1 MMFKVSD
8 LMVKDVITVDP
19 DETVLEA
26 ANKMKETGVSSLV
39 VTRNKKVLGIIT
51 RSDFIDRVVAEAK
64 DPRSTKVSEIMT
76 KEVQVISPDSGIMDA
91 LKIMKE
97 KRFSQL
103 PVVSGDELVGIIAIS
118 DTLNYIA
125 KFFMAGRW
133 GQT

>member
-1 MMFKVSD
+1 MFKVSD

-19 DETVLEA
+19 DETVFEA

-39 VTRNKKVLGIIT
+39 VSRNKKVLGIIT

-64 DPRSTKVSEIMT
+64 DPKSTKVSEIMT
-76 KEVQVISPDSGIMDA
+76 KDVQVISPDSGIMDA

-103 PVVSGDELVGIIAIS
+103 PVVSKDELVGIIAIS

-125 KFFMAGRW
+125 KFFLAGHW

>member
-1 MMFKVSD
+1 MFKISD

-19 DETVLEA
+19 DETVFGA

-64 DPRSTKVSEIMT
+64 DPKSTKVSEIMT
-76 KEVQVISPDSGIMDA
+76 KNVQVITPDSGIMDA

-103 PVVSGDELVGIIAIS
+103 PVVSDDKLVGIIAIS

>member
-1 MMFKVSD
+1 MFKVSD

-19 DETVLEA
+19 DETVLKA
-26 ANKMKETGVSSLV
+26 ANKMKETRVSSLV
-39 VTRNKKVLGIIT
+39 VTKNKKVVGIIT

-64 DPRSTKVSEIMT
+64 DPKNTKVSEIMT
-76 KEVQVISPDSGIMDA
+76 RNVQVISPDSGIMDA

-103 PVVSGDELVGIIAIS
+103 PVVSDDKLVGIIAIS

-125 KFFMAGRW
+125 KFFMAGQW